1 MASLK
6 ELRFTRG
13 FVQRDLATLLQ
24 VKPSTISNWENGICQ
39 PSMANRLKMKKKLG
53 LSLEEILRM
62 FPLDPPQSA

>member
-13 FVQRDLATLLQ
+13 LVQRDLARLLG

-39 PSMANRLKMKKKLG
+39 PSMANRRKMNKKLG
-53 LSLEEILRM
+53 LALEEILRM
-62 FPLDPPQSA
+62 FPLDESQET